1 MSKLSGGDLCRLEQE
16 FKMSRLRLPQ
26 LVPLSLVILLRFI
39 LIGFGAAAEEF
50 KIKVSC
56 LLDY

>member
-1 MSKLSGGDLCRLEQE
+1 MSKLSGGALCRSKQE
-16 FKMSRLRLPQ
+16 LKMSRLRLPQ
-26 LVPLSLVILLRFI
+26 LVPLSLVILLGFI
-39 LIGFGAAAEEF
+39 SIGFGAAAEEL